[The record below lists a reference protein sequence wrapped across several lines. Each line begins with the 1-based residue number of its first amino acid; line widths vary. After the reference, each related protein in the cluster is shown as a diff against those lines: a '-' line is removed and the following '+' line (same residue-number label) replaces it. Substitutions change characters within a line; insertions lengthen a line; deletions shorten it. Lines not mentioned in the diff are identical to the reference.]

1 MKDFFPVGELI
12 DRYLIALIKFQKTGL
27 NLEELNWYNER
38 IKNFDLDSI
47 RPEMDDLKQAH
58 LNIWAMESSLR
69 SGLEE
74 NVGFEEIGR
83 RAIKI
88 RDYNGQRIIAKNAIA
103 KKLNCPVIE
112 YKKDHLSE

>member
-1 MKDFFPVGELI
+1 MTDFFPVGELI
-12 DRYLIALIKFQKTGL
+12 DRYLIALIKFQKTGW

-38 IKNFDLDSI
+38 IKNFDLDSVQQ
-47 RPEMDDLKQAH
+47 EMADLKQAH

-74 NVGFEEIGR
+74 DVGMEEIGR

-88 RDYNGQRIIAKNAIA
+88 RDYNAKRIIAKNAIA

-112 YKKDHLSE
+112 FKKDHLSE